1 MATFKIK
8 RVYEDAESA
17 DGLRV
22 LVDRL
27 WPRGVK
33 KDKIDIW
40 LKDVAPSAEL
50 RNWFH
55 HEPRKFAD
63 FDRKYRAELKKNP
76 AVAELRKLSR
86 QYKTVTLLYGARD
99 TENNQAVVL
108 KKYLA
113 SKR

>member
-1 MATFKIK
+1 VAKFKIK
-8 RVYEDAESA
+8 RVYEDAEA
-17 DGLRV
+17 GDGFRV

-33 KDKIDIW
+33 RDKIDLW
-40 LKDVAPSAEL
+40 LKEAGPSNEL

-63 FDRKYRAELKKNP
+63 FARKYRAELKNNP
-76 AVAELRKLSR
+76 AVAELRKLGR
-86 QYKTVTLLYGARD
+86 EHKVITLLYGARD

-108 KKYLA
+108 RKYIG
-113 SKR
+113 K

>member
-1 MATFKIK
+1 MAKFKIK
-8 RVYEDAESA
+8 RVYEDAEVG

-33 KDKIDIW
+33 KDKIDLW
-40 LKDVAPSAEL
+40 LKEAGPSNEL

-63 FDRKYRAELKKNP
+63 FARKYRAELKNNP
-76 AVAELRKLSR
+76 AVAELRQLGREHK
-86 QYKTVTLLYGARD
+86 VITLLYGARD

-108 KKYLA
+108 RKYLA
-113 SKR
+113 RK

>member
-1 MATFKIK
+1 MAKFMIK
-8 RVYEDAESA
+8 RVYEDAEA
-17 DGLRV
+17 GDGFRV

-33 KDKIDIW
+33 KDKIDLW
-40 LKDVAPSAEL
+40 LKEAGPSNEL

-63 FDRKYRAELKKNP
+63 FARRYRAELKKNP
-76 AVAELRKLSR
+76 AVAKLRKLGR
-86 QYKTVTLLYGARD
+86 EHNVITLLHGARD

-108 KKYLA
+108 RKYLA
-113 SKR
+113 AR

>member
-8 RVYEDAESA
+8 RVYEDAEPA
-17 DGLRV
+17 DGRRV

-33 KDKIDIW
+33 KDKVDLW
-40 LKDVAPSAEL
+40 LKDVAPSADL
-50 RNWFH
+50 RDWFH

-63 FDRKYRAELKKNP
+63 FARKYQAELKKNP
-76 AVAELRKLSR
+76 VVAELRKLAR
-86 QYKTVTLLYGARD
+86 QHKTVTLLYGARD

-113 SKR
+113 SG